1 MSAAEFD
8 GEQWVA
14 RLAASLEAL
23 APTATFSTSLIAG
36 HVTHLTYD
44 QFRAHQAQ
52 AGRDPSIHDPI
63 ASGYALL
70 SNDPADQRAILRSH
84 PVLKEILNGES
95 ADERMI
101 LVKPGTNAV
110 NSNGTGI
117 GSLISSLVAQT
128 VNTSAFK
135 AAHSLNRFLV
145 DGKHR
150 RLEAREFVVI
160 YGLKLANPIELGDGA
175 FLAPL
180 NDHFISQQGFS
191 DEDAQKL
198 RTIGIRGRDF
208 RGGNAGSSVLV
219 RDLTWGPGIVL
230 QSSSP
235 DFDALE
241 VHYTFA
247 CDLESLINLLS
258 VASRRPLVTSTRH
271 VRVADWMHIVEP
283 NLAFSWW
290 GGGGF
295 IYDGWW
301 EEADLSGE
309 AEALFKDSIAGYV
322 DFEFG
327 SDSERDA
334 LSLTLLRLSRS
345 FGRTGRMQL
354 QDSILDCAIALEI
367 LYRLDSSE
375 LTYKLSTRAA
385 FLLEK
390 CGKGRL
396 RIFSKMTDFY
406 GIRSVIVHGRRTRNH
421 KDLSVDD
428 FARACAHGRD
438 LACDT
443 LWQILQRRRFPNWK
457 NLVLEAED

>member
-1 MSAAEFD
+1 MSAAGFD
-8 GEQWVA
+8 AEQWVA

-23 APTATFSTSLIAG
+23 APAATFSASLDAG
-36 HVTHLTYD
+36 HVTYLTYD
-44 QFRAHQAQ
+44 QFRALKAQ
-52 AGRDPSIHDPI
+52 AGRDPSIREPI
-63 ASGYALL
+63 ASGYARL
-70 SNDPADQRAILRSH
+70 SNDPSDQRAILRDH
-84 PVLKEILNGES
+84 PVLKEILNGEG

-110 NSNGTGI
+110 SSNGTSI
-117 GSLISSLVAQT
+117 SSLISSLVVQT
-128 VNTSAFK
+128 VNTSAFE
-135 AAHSLNRFLV
+135 AARALNGFLI

-150 RLEAREFVVI
+150 RLKAREFVVI
-160 YGLKLANPIELGDGA
+160 YGLKLAKPIELGNGA

-191 DEDAQKL
+191 DEDAQRL
-198 RTIGIRGRDF
+198 RTIGVRGRAF

-219 RDLTWGPGIVL
+219 RDLTWGPGIML
-230 QSSSP
+230 QSSNL
-235 DFDALE
+235 DFDGFE
-241 VHYTFA
+241 VDYTFA
-247 CDLESLINLLS
+247 CDLENLINLLS

-271 VRVADWMHIVEP
+271 VRVADWLHTVEP

-295 IYDGWW
+295 FYDGWW

-309 AEALFKDSIAGYV
+309 AEALFQDSVAGYL
-322 DFEFG
+322 DFEFR
-327 SDSERDA
+327 SNSERDA

-354 QDSILDCAIALEI
+354 QDSILDCAISLEI

-375 LTYKLSTRAA
+375 LTYKLATRAA

-428 FARACAHGRD
+428 FARACVHGRD

-443 LWQILQRRRFPNWK
+443 LWEILHRRRFPNWK
-457 NLVLEAED
+457 DLVLEAED

>member
-1 MSAAEFD
+1 MSVTKFD
-8 GEQWVA
+8 AEQWIA
-14 RLAASLEAL
+14 RLGAALEAL
-23 APTATFSTSLIAG
+23 APTATFSASLNAG

-44 QFRAHQAQ
+44 QFRALQAE
-52 AGRDPSIHDPI
+52 AGRDPSIHEPI
-63 ASGYALL
+63 ASSYARL
-70 SNDPADQRAILRSH
+70 SNDPADQRAILRDH

-95 ADERMI
+95 TDEHMI

-110 NSNGTGI
+110 SSNGTGI
-117 GSLISSLVAQT
+117 SSLISSLVAQT
-128 VNTSAFK
+128 VNTSAPE
-135 AAHSLNRFLV
+135 AAHALNRFLV

-160 YGLKLANPIELGDGA
+160 YGLKLANPIELGNGA

-180 NDHFISQQGFS
+180 NEHFISQQGFS

-198 RTIGIRGRDF
+198 RTVGVRGRAF
-208 RGGNAGSSVLV
+208 RGGNVGSSVLV
-219 RDLTWGPGIVL
+219 RDLKWGPGIVL
-230 QSSSP
+230 ESPSS
-235 DFDALE
+235 DFDAFE
-241 VHYTFA
+241 VDYMFA

-271 VRVADWMHIVEP
+271 VRVADWMHAVDP
-283 NLAFSWW
+283 NLAFGWW

-301 EEADLSGE
+301 EETDLSGE
-309 AEALFKDSIAGYV
+309 EEVLFKDSVAGYV
-322 DFEFG
+322 DFQFC

-345 FGRTGRMQL
+345 FGRTGRMQP

-375 LTYKLSTRAA
+375 LTYKLATRAA
-385 FLLEK
+385 YLLEK

-406 GIRSVIVHGRRTRNH
+406 GIRSVIVHGRRTKNH
-421 KDLSVDD
+421 KNLSVDD
-428 FARACAHGRD
+428 FARACRHGRD

-443 LWQILQRRRFPNWK
+443 LWEILRRGRFPNWK